1 MFIMDIDSIRG
12 IVIQHQVMSDGLG
25 SVDDEVIVKIL
36 HLVLLIHSVG
46 LTDTFHD
53 YRFLID
59 RNCPLEGIEA
69 SNMYDLLHDIECHLF
84 NYWEPQ
90 MKEVSLGR
98 KFTGRISGRLAIF
111 TTSERGV

>member
-12 IVIQHQVMSDGLG
+12 IVMQHQVLRQGMEV
-25 SVDDEVIVKIL
+25 VDDEVIVKIL
-36 HLVLLIHSVG
+36 HLVLLIHTVG

-53 YRFLID
+53 HRFLID
-59 RNCPLEGIEA
+59 RNCPLEGIDA
-69 SNMYDLLHDIECHLF
+69 ANMYELLHDIECHLF

-98 KFTGRISGRLAIF
+98 KFTGRLSGRLAIF
-111 TTSERGV
+111 TASE